1 MFLLDF
7 VVWGGFPGAATRV
20 LLPVTIA
27 FNVLLDAEPDARFWA
42 WYAPGNAV
50 LFYAPDV
57 LRS

>member
-1 MFLLDF
+1 

-42 WYAPGNAV
+42 WYVPGNAV